1 VQLQFLSRVQASR
14 TGLTHRVLRS
24 VLATGLFVG
33 LSVSSASAL
42 LASSVALAGTPV
54 TEHSTTS
61 AHSEK
66 TAVTKSTIMK
76 TSPSQSAPPVHITL
90 LQLNDVYQI
99 APVDGGKRGGLAR
112 VAALVKTIK
121 AENPNTFLV
130 LGGDTLSPSLA
141 SNMFQGAQMIAVWNS
156 LGLDVA
162 VLGNHEFDFGD
173 DILITRIKESHFPW
187 IAANVIDSKTGKSF
201 NNLPP
206 YLVKTVDD
214 VQIGFLGL
222 LTPDTVYS
230 SHPGPTVT
238 FQDPAQ
244 TACTMLGR
252 MQREGVDVVVGLTH
266 LPMNE
271 DQRVARQQPLK
282 LALILGGHEHTFLQS
297 AAGGTPI
304 LKMGSDARTLGRVD
318 LYVDAD
324 SHLLQNMD
332 WQAIPITDTLPE
344 DPDVADV
351 VKSYESKIDS
361 ALGSVIGQ
369 STVVLDA
376 RQETNRREETNLGDF
391 IADAYRQNL
400 DADVAL
406 MNGGGIRSNTTYA
419 PGPLTRRDILS
430 MMPFSNPSVKL
441 SVSGAILKAAL
452 ENGVSRL
459 GAEEA
464 GRFPQ
469 VSGLRFTYDGRK
481 PAGSRVVS
489 LTVDSKP
496 VNPAQHYTMATTTF
510 LQGGGDDYAMLKDA
524 KVILSSEET
533 PIDNDIVTKA
543 VEAAKTISP
552 KVDGRIQRLDKPL

>member
-1 VQLQFLSRVQASR
+1 MHLGFFTRMKTGVFEWSLSCRQ
-14 TGLTHRVLRS
+14 S
-24 VLATGLFVG
+24 VLTV
-33 LSVSSASAL
+33 AL
-42 LASSVALAGTPV
+42 LAGLSIGGLSLSLMTPMALADALP
-54 TEHSTTS
+54 
-61 AHSEK
+61 A
-66 TAVTKSTIMK
+66 
-76 TSPSQSAPPVHITL
+76 QSAPPIHITL

-141 SNMFQGAQMIAVWNS
+141 SNLFQGAQMIDVWNH

-173 DILITRIKESHFPW
+173 DVLVTRLKESKFPW
-187 IAANVIDSKTGKSF
+187 VIANVVDSKTGKSF
-201 NNLPP
+201 HNLPP

-214 VQIGFLGL
+214 VRIGFLGL
-222 LTPDTVYS
+222 LTPDTAHS
-230 SHPGPTVT
+230 SHPGPTVV

-244 TACTMLGR
+244 AACTMLNR
-252 MQREGVDVVVGLTH
+252 MQHEGVDVIIGLTH

-271 DQRVARQQPLK
+271 DQRVARQFPLK

-332 WQAIPITDTLPE
+332 WQTIPVTDALPE
-344 DPDVADV
+344 DPAVAEV
-351 VKSYESKIDS
+351 VKGYESKIDS
-361 ALGSVIGQ
+361 ALGNVIGQ
-369 STVVLDA
+369 TTVVLDA
-376 RQETNRREETNLGDF
+376 RQETNRRQETNLGDF

-400 DADVAL
+400 SADVAL
-406 MNGGGIRSNTTYA
+406 MNSGGIRSNTTYA
-419 PGPLTRRDILS
+419 VGPLSRRDILS
-430 MMPFSNPSVKL
+430 ILPFSNPSVKL
-441 SVSGAILKAAL
+441 SVTGATLRAAL

-481 PAGSRVVS
+481 PAGTRVVNV
-489 LTVDSKP
+489 TINGKP
-496 VNPAQHYTMATTTF
+496 LNPTQRYTLATSTF
-510 LQGGGDDYAMLKDA
+510 LKEGGDDYSMLKDA
-524 KVILSSEET
+524 QVILSPEET
-533 PIDNDIVTKA
+533 PLDNDIVTKA
-543 VEAAKTISP
+543 VQAAKAIAP
-552 KVDGRIQRLDKPL
+552 KVDGRIQRLDAPQ